1 MVPRR
6 RGVTRINRGAGA
18 CQEKTSFPEFA
29 SFVALP
35 TLLLALVT
43 ALVLAA
49 PLGRLVLLPLHGAL
63 LRLLRQVLGRGFLRG
78 RSCLRGSV
86 LARCLGRLWRTLAG
100 RLLRL
105 RRRTLNCGL
114 LHGSPDLGRPVLPL
128 RPRWRL
134 LTLHGPLLGLRALR
148 HGCLRRRQAR
158 RRRRLLGRRRPTG
171 RARVLGHRSFLRRGL
186 PRLGRGCRG

>member
-18 CQEKTSFPEFA
+18 RQEKTSFPEVA

-35 TLLLALVT
+35 TLLLAFVT

-49 PLGRLVLLPLHGAL
+49 PLRRLVLLPLHGAL

-86 LARCLGRLWRTLAG
+86 LARCPRRLWRTLAG
-100 RLLRL
+100 RLL
-105 RRRTLNCGL
+105 
-114 LHGSPDLGRPVLPL
+114 P
-128 RPRWRL
+128 
-134 LTLHGPLLGLRALR
+134 LHGPLLGLRALR

-158 RRRRLLGRRRPTG
+158 RWRRLLGRRRPTAT
-171 RARVLGHRSFLRRGL
+171 ARVLLEHRSFLRCG
-186 PRLGRGCRG
+186 